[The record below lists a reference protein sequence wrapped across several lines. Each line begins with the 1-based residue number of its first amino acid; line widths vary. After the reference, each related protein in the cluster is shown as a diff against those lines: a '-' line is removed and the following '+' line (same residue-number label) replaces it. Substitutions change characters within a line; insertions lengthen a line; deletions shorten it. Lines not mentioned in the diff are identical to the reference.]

1 MSFALKAD
9 ESAVKGVK
17 RLVRKQVEKAVEG
30 LTGKSGGKQEGAV
43 HDARKR
49 FKKVRAL
56 LRLVRPEL
64 GEKVYRR
71 ENARF
76 RDAARPL
83 SEVRDAR
90 VMVEAL
96 DALAERSG
104 DGKSFGPLRKA
115 LQARQRATRRRV
127 LQEEQAPARIVEA
140 VEEARERVKD
150 WDVGHKGWAAL
161 AGGLKRVYKAG
172 RDASDAALAEPSVEN
187 LHEWRKQVK
196 YLWHQLQVL
205 GPTWPELMGQ
215 LGDQAH
221 RLADHLGD
229 DHDLAVLR
237 ELLAQE
243 GAEWAAPGTLMKL
256 LDLIDVRR
264 GELQHA
270 AAQLGQRL
278 YADRPKAFLK
288 RLHTYWQAWRSDG
301 EAPEGRP

>member
-9 ESAVKGVK
+9 ESAAKGVK
-17 RLVRKQVEKAVEG
+17 RLVRKQIGKAVEG
-30 LTGKSGGKQEGAV
+30 LEGKSGTKQEEAV

-96 DALAERSG
+96 DALAERCD
-104 DGKSFGPLRKA
+104 DGESFGPVRKA
-115 LQARQRATRRRV
+115 LQARQRDTRRRV
-127 LQEEQAPARIVEA
+127 LKEAQAPAQIVEA
-140 VEEARERVKD
+140 AEEARRRVKD
-150 WDVGHKGWAAL
+150 WDIGRKGWAAL

-172 RDASDAALAEPSVEN
+172 RDAFDAALAGPSVEN

-205 GPTWPELMGQ
+205 GPTWPGLMEELGN
-215 LGDQAH
+215 QAH
-221 RLADHLGD
+221 QLADHLGD

-237 ELLAQE
+237 DLLAQE
-243 GAEWAAPGTLMKL
+243 GAQWAAPGTLMKL

-278 YADRPKAFLK
+278 YADRPKAFLN
-288 RLHTYWQAWRSDG
+288 RLHSSWQAWRSDG
-301 EAPEGRP
+301 AAPEGRQ

>member
-1 MSFALKAD
+1 MAFALKAE
-9 ESAVKGVK
+9 ESAAKGVK
-17 RLVRKQVEKAVEG
+17 RLVRKQIEQAVEA
-30 LTGKSGGKQEGAV
+30 LTKQSGAKQEEAV

-71 ENARF
+71 ENATF

-90 VMVEAL
+90 VLVEAL
-96 DALAERSG
+96 DALAERCG
-104 DGKSFGPLRKA
+104 DGKSFGPVRKA

-127 LQEEQAPARIVEA
+127 LQQEQAPAQVAETA
-140 VEEARERVKD
+140 EEARRRVKD
-150 WDVGHKGWAAL
+150 WDIGRKGWAAL
-161 AGGLKRVYKAG
+161 ARGLKRVYKAG
-172 RDASDAALAEPSVEN
+172 RDAFDAALAEPSVEN

-205 GPTWPELMGQ
+205 GPTWPALMEELSNQ
-215 LGDQAH
+215 AHDLGD
-221 RLADHLGD
+221 RLGD

-237 ELLAQE
+237 DLLVQE
-243 GAEWAAPGTLMKL
+243 GEQWAKPDTVREL

-270 AAQLGQRL
+270 AATLGQRL
-278 YADRPKAFLK
+278 YADRPKAFLN
-288 RLHTYWQAWRSDG
+288 RLHSYWQAWRADG